1 MSNWTKAL
9 EFYLKTPYEVIQFPV
24 VPQEFTVNFPS
35 LNKTINVLNFG
46 EVPILGA
53 NALRT
58 WTISSFFPSQEYSF
72 CQCKP
77 KDPNWYCYMIDN
89 LKYHKT
95 PCRIIVPSTR
105 LNNSCSIEEFNW
117 SIKDGTRDVYFSIS
131 FKEHKVVGQKRV
143 VII

>member
-1 MSNWTKAL
+1 MNNWTEAL

-24 VPQEFTVNFPS
+24 APQEFTVNFPS

-58 WTISSFFPSQEYSF
+58 WTISSFFPAQEYSF

-77 KDPNWYCYMIDN
+77 KEPMWYCKLIDSM
-89 LKYHKT
+89 KYHKT
-95 PCRIIVPSTR
+95 PCRFIVTTTR
-105 LNNSCSIEEFNW
+105 LNSACSIEEFNW
-117 SIKDGTRDVYFSIS
+117 GVKDGTRDIYFTLS
-131 FKEHKVVGQKRV
+131 FKEHKVVGQKRM